1 VVIAQRTREHRQRF
15 LMRKSSYLFRLLV
28 MRLGSARLHIFCSRL
43 FFPFSPHFPPKHN
56 SISTPPKD
64 HPHPTTMAAK
74 DIPTTEIPLRAA
86 KGVSRFFLFDALRT
100 GCDEIDTT
108 SSHLGSARDKAEKIL
123 AKESPDEFEALI
135 QDVCF
140 YFLVPLR

>member
-1 VVIAQRTREHRQRF
+1 VSTDNAFLLRE
-15 LMRKSSYLFRLLV
+15 SAYLFRLLV
-28 MRLGSARLHIFCSRL
+28 MRLGSARLHNFCSRL

-56 SISTPPKD
+56 STSTPEKD

-100 GCDEIDTT
+100 GCDEIDT
-108 SSHLGSARDKAEKIL
+108 SSSQLGSARDKAEKIL
-123 AKESPDEFEALI
+123 AQESPVEFESLI
-135 QDVCF
+135 RDVSFVSLLFQYDQTVC
-140 YFLVPLR
+140 